1 MIPSNEADAK
11 VSTQGQSARTNAFV
25 RRFYAPLALAFALAV
40 AALFDLAILRSIPIP
55 PGLEAEINYWMF
67 SLKLPVSTN
76 ASDSGIIRLLCG
88 LAAIALLF
96 YAVSLDFS
104 QFFPSL
110 LKLEVFYD
118 VEGIKS
124 AVEELHSQEKVALE
138 IDGDW
143 MAKIAEYD
151 LDVITGLR
159 SIWQKNRHPD
169 AWPSSGHPRP
179 YFTGSGYTTFNVSRT
194 GLLSYQ
200 IVEATGRLTY
210 AVKAPR
216 DEWTFFPG
224 ASKLV
229 PTIHNYI
236 RPRLL
241 DLLLT
246 RSILIRP
253 EFAQV
258 FGVAAVHDGIGPQG
272 HDHTLIAVTR
282 ITLFPL
288 PTFGDTLYLWLS
300 KSGSKIPI
308 ARSVYT

>member
-1 MIPSNEADAK
+1 MPLS
-11 VSTQGQSARTNAFV
+11 
-25 RRFYAPLALAFALAV
+25 LALTLATIALIDP
-40 AALFDLAILRSIPIP
+40 AALQAVPFP
-55 PGLEAEINYWMF
+55 PGLETEIKYWML
-67 SLKLPVSTN
+67 SLKLPASIL
-76 ASDSGIIRLLCG
+76 ASDTGTIRILSW
-88 LAAIALLF
+88 AASIALIL

-104 QFFPSL
+104 KFFPPF
-110 LKLEVFYD
+110 LKLEVFYEID
-118 VEGIKS
+118 GIKA
-124 AVEELHSQEKVALE
+124 AVDELSSKEKVSLE
-138 IDGDW
+138 IDPDW
-143 MAKIAEYD
+143 LTKVTEYD
-151 LDVITGLR
+151 LDVIAGLR
-159 SIWQKNRHPD
+159 SIWQKNHHPD

-179 YFTGSGYTTFNVSRT
+179 HFTGSGYTTFNVSRT
-194 GLLSYQ
+194 GPLSYQ
-200 IVEATGRLTY
+200 IVEATGRITY

-241 DLLLT
+241 ELLRT
-246 RSILIRP
+246 RYVLIRP

-258 FGVAAVHDGIGPQG
+258 FGVAAVHDGIGPPG
-272 HDHTLIAVTR
+272 HDHTLVAVTR

-288 PTFGDTLYLWLS
+288 PSFGDTIYLWRS